1 MAEAKSSDNIGSL
14 IWFQM
19 ETRVIF
25 NLDLEIHPCNQAE
38 PILTKNDYGRGRSV
52 REEMCMVA
60 RVQSKMGWRHDE
72 TIEGVATRGV
82 DRRHRLDR
90 RHTGLATRG
99 SGSRSDDMT
108 THRKN

>member
-1 MAEAKSSDNIGSL
+1 MLFSIWIRNSS
-14 IWFQM
+14 
-19 ETRVIF
+19 F
-25 NLDLEIHPCNQAE
+25 NQVE